1 MLQETLYI
9 EGMSCGH
16 CVQQVKNIIEKQTGV
31 IQAEVNLTEKQA
43 SVKFDEKATS
53 LDIIKSAIN
62 QSELFKTK

>member
-1 MLQETLYI
+1 MLKETLHI

-16 CVQQVKNIIEKQTGV
+16 CVQQVKNIIEKQAGV

-43 SVKFDEKATS
+43 SVKFDENVTS

-62 QSELFKTK
+62 QSEIFKTK